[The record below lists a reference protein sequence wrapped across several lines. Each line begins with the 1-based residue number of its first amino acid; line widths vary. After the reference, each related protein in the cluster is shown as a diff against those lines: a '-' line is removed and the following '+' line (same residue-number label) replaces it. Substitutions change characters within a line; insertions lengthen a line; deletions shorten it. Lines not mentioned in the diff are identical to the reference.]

1 MCACAVRRGWF
12 NLQHFR
18 EMHVPLVVRSPE
30 EGQIPRE
37 RKQKQLVTIHCK
49 KKRNTGFAKVK
60 RSSRTFQHHIYIK
73 ILKPK
78 KDC

>member
-30 EGQIPRE
+30 EGQIPGE
-37 RKQKQLVTIHCK
+37 RKQKQLLTIHCK
-49 KKRNTGFAKVK
+49 KSEIRGFLRSRGAQGRFNTI
-60 RSSRTFQHHIYIK
+60 H
-73 ILKPK
+73 
-78 KDC
+78 KDIAT

>member
-18 EMHVPLVVRSPE
+18 EMYVPLVVRSPE
-30 EGQIPRE
+30 EGQIPGE
-37 RKQKQLVTIHCK
+37 RKQKKLATMHCK
-49 KKRNTGFAKVK
+49 KAKYRVCSGQGELK
-60 RSSRTFQHHIYIK
+60 DVSTQYMK
-73 ILKPK
+73 ISQPK